1 MEKKEQKVEIEVD
14 AATAGGTYSN
24 LAIINHSTSEFV
36 VDFIS
41 LMPGS
46 PKAMVQSRIILTP
59 EHAKRLNKAL
69 KDNIQKYEASN
80 GEIKV
85 DENPS
90 VPMNFGPAGE
100 A

>member
-1 MEKKEQKVEIEVD
+1 MEKKEQKVEIEMD

-59 EHAKRLNKAL
+59 EHAKRLHKAL